1 MPRTRSVNDL
11 LSLKKEIVS
20 SHKCAIE
27 DPRQQGG
34 LNANVEV
41 TQTKE
46 CIDSMIPICC
56 ANGMTLQSA
65 VDKAIAQLEASR
77 NRFDAAASAL
87 RASAQQDPI
96 EYTIPPR
103 VAENPVWRHAGSD
116 PHHNKVNCT

>member
-96 EYTIPPR
+96 EYRHVSEWISGCQNLCMGN
-103 VAENPVWRHAGSD
+103 VAWRSAD
-116 PHHNKVNCT
+116 AVP